1 MLAVT
6 DCALVSLMQY
16 GKFREDLFF
25 RLNVIRVVLLLLRAR
40 RENIPAQGK
49 YFLSHFGQKR
59 GHTLHV

>member
-1 MLAVT
+1 
-6 DCALVSLMQY
+6 MQY